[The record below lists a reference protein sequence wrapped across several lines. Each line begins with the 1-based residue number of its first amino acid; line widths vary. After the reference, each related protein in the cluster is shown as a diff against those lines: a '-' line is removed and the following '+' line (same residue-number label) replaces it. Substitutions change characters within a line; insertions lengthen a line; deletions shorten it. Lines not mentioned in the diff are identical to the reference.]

1 MAELIREFLKF
12 YRLDYSLAIYEPETN
27 LKGDIDRD
35 GLAERAGLRNGLND
49 DQPILLQLLDSFQA
63 GGKGSPTRIDTQV
76 KKVEPLK
83 FEVPEVKG
91 KFALD

>member
-12 YRLDYSLAIYEPETN
+12 YRLDYTLAIYEPETN

-49 DQPILLQLLDSFQA
+49 
-63 GGKGSPTRIDTQV
+63 
-76 KKVEPLK
+76 E
-83 FEVPEVKG
+83 
-91 KFALD
+91 